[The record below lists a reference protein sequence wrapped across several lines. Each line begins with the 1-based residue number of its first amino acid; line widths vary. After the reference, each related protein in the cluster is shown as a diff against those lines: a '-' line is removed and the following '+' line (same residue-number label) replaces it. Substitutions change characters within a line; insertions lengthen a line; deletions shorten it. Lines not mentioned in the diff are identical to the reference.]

1 MQYLRGLQRLGLG
14 MADGSHYVS
23 SRLTGNSMNINVCL
37 ELLGLLGGTKI
48 ITTRCMVSKVR
59 RLLDYTVIFES
70 LKRCSRVVLILFES
84 DLFDEGR
91 EDPVTRMKEDH
102 ATRKEYRALGIV
114 CSLNA
119 PLGDVLFLQAGFP
132 GVGLA
137 HGASVDGRRAEFS
150 LDRGRNDI
158 AELDLGVL
166 DREGLVQDEGG
177 TFCGCVDRT
186 RGCRSQ

>member
-1 MQYLRGLQRLGLG
+1 
-14 MADGSHYVS
+14 
-23 SRLTGNSMNINVCL
+23 
-37 ELLGLLGGTKI
+37 
-48 ITTRCMVSKVR
+48 
-59 RLLDYTVIFES
+59 
-70 LKRCSRVVLILFES
+70 
-84 DLFDEGR
+84 
-91 EDPVTRMKEDH
+91 MKENH

-114 CSLNA
+114 CSLDA
-119 PLGDVLFLQAGFP
+119 PLGDVLFLQAAFSR
-132 GVGLA
+132 VSLA

-166 DREGLVQDEGG
+166 DRECLVQDEGG